1 MVDFVQGNPQ
11 TPQTCPSPLGDNIRM
26 TRDVDYLK
34 ELLTAFQDAPEPTIN
49 IRDLARAG
57 LSPADPKFEFHLFQL
72 RDQGS
77 ITDDRDGNLGML
89 RGADRTVQWSVIPLR
104 LTASGHQF
112 AEALGSS
119 RVLATLKE
127 KFVGASI
134 STLKQVAV
142 ALLKSEAIQHIHL

>member
-1 MVDFVQGNPQ
+1 MRPDP
-11 TPQTCPSPLGDNIRM
+11 
-26 TRDVDYLK
+26 DYLK
-34 ELLTAFQDAPEPTIN
+34 ELLLAFQNASEPTID
-49 IRDLARAG
+49 IRGLARAG
-57 LSPADPKFEFHLFQL
+57 LSHADPKFELHLLLL
-72 RDQGS
+72 RDDGY

-119 RVLATLKE
+119 KVLATLKE

-134 STLKQVAV
+134 STLQQVAV
-142 ALLKSEAIQHIHL
+142 ALFKSEMTQHIHL